1 MSPTRPIHPVHP
13 ASDIHERLHAI
24 QGEAVTHAD
33 ALLALGRLVG
43 LAAEEPAEFC
53 QDVMSGLGSLI
64 ELHAQA
70 IAHHAEALD
79 HVWLDLGQ
87 QGGKSRAA

>member
-1 MSPTRPIHPVHP
+1 MSPTRSIHPVHP
-13 ASDIHERLHAI
+13 ASDIHERLHTI
-24 QGEAVTHAD
+24 QCEAVTRAD

-43 LAAEEPAEFC
+43 LAAEQPAEFC

-64 ELHAQA
+64 ETHARAVAQD
-70 IAHHAEALD
+70 AEALD
-79 HVWLDLGQ
+79 RLWLELGQ